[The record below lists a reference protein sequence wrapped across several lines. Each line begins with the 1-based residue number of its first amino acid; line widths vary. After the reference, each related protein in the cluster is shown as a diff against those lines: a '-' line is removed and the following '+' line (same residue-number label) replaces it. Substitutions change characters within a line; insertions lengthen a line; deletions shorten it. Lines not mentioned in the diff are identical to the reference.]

1 MNEDSFFSNDW
12 METQRKYWESWI
24 AMNRKAMGLEGGSQT
39 APWESALEHWW
50 SAVSPAAPAAS
61 KQFMERMMEQGKSFF
76 KMAETFLP
84 TAGGGGDGW
93 SAFSKALEDMQKGF
107 MGGLGG
113 SGDDKNAMH
122 RMLAF
127 WELPLDNW
135 QRMTSS
141 MSPMFPGDFLRNMP
155 HDGMQ
160 DQVDRLLSAP
170 GLGYTREEQGAYQD
184 LIRRSIDYQKALQ
197 EYSAFYS
204 KLGVKAVERMR
215 AYMQDLISSGKTIDS
230 ARAIYDDWVNCCEAV
245 YAEEVSTPAY
255 AQLHGKLI
263 NSQMALKARMSE
275 MVDGQLGALNMPTRT
290 EIRTLQDRLQ
300 ETRRENK
307 KLSHGLKVLQAQVQA
322 LASGQ
327 PLAPGARVKT
337 HNVPR
342 AALIAGPADS
352 KAAAPKK
359 PAAKPT
365 TK

>member
-39 APWESALEHWW
+39 APWESALDHWW
-50 SAVSPAAPAAS
+50 TAISPAAPAGS
-61 KQFMERMMEQGKSFF
+61 KQFMERMMDQGKAFF

-84 TAGGGGDGW
+84 TAGGGDGW

-107 MGGLGG
+107 TGGLTG
-113 SGDDKNAMH
+113 SGDGQNAMH

-141 MSPMFPGDFLRNMP
+141 LSPMFPGDLLRNMP

-160 DQVDRLLSAP
+160 EHVDRLLSAP

-184 LIRRSIDYQKALQ
+184 LIRRSMEYQKALR

-204 KLGVKAVERMR
+204 QLGVKAVERMR
-215 AYMQDLISSGKTIDS
+215 AYMQDLITSGKTIDS
-230 ARAIYDDWVNCCEAV
+230 ARAIYDDCVSCCEAV
-245 YAEEVSTPAY
+245 YAEEVGTKTY
-255 AQLHGKLI
+255 ADLHGKLI
-263 NSQMALKARMSE
+263 NSQMALKQRMSE
-275 MVDGQLGALNMPTRT
+275 MVDGQLGALNMPTRS

-307 KLSHGLKVLQAQVQA
+307 KLNHSLKVLEAKVEA
-322 LASGQ
+322 LISGK
-327 PLAPGARVKT
+327 PLPEGARVKT
-337 HNVPR
+337 HGVPR
-342 AALIAGPADS
+342 AALIAGPAEG
-352 KAAAPKK
+352 KGAAPKK

>member
-1 MNEDSFFSNDW
+1 

-39 APWESALEHWW
+39 APWESALDHWW
-50 SAVSPAAPAAS
+50 SAISPAAPADS
-61 KQFMERMMEQGKSFF
+61 KQFMQRMMDQGKAFF

-84 TAGGGGDGW
+84 GAAGGGDGW

-107 MGGLGG
+107 TGGLSG
-113 SGDDKNAMH
+113 SGDPNAMH

-141 MSPMFPGDFLRNMP
+141 LTPMLPGDFLRNMP

-160 DQVDRLLSAP
+160 EQVDRLLSAP

-184 LIRRSIDYQKALQ
+184 LMRRSLDYQKALR
-197 EYSAFYS
+197 EYMAFYS
-204 KLGVKAVERMR
+204 KLGLKAVERMR

-230 ARAIYDDWVNCCEAV
+230 AHAIYDDWVNCCEAV
-245 YAEEVSTPAY
+245 YAEEVGTTAY

-263 NSQMALKARMSE
+263 NSQMALKQRMSE
-275 MVDGQLGALNMPTRT
+275 MVDGQLSGMNMPTRS
-290 EIRTLQDRLQ
+290 EIRTLQDRVQ
-300 ETRRENK
+300 ETRRDNK
-307 KLSHGLKVLQAQVQA
+307 RLNHEVKVLKAQVEA
-322 LASGQ
+322 LVSGT

-337 HNVPR
+337 HGAPR
-342 AALIAGPADS
+342 AALIAGPTED
-352 KAAAPKK
+352 KAAAAKK
-359 PAAKPT
+359 AAAKPAS
-365 TK
+365 K